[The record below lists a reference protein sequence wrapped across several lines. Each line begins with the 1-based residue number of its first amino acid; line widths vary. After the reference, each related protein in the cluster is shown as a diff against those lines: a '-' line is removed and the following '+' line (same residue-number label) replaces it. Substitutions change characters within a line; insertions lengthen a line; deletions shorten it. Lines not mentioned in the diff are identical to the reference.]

1 MRTIE
6 RLVDRASDRCWDAL
20 MRAADRWDR
29 ATERAH
35 RPETGTAWD
44 AERARAGVGWR
55 DRWRRLGSARIGG
68 DEALP

>member
-1 MRTIE
+1 MRASE
-6 RLVDRASDRCWDAL
+6 RLIDRASDRCWDAL

-44 AERARAGVGWR
+44 AGWPTERVGWR

-68 DEALP
+68 DAMPP